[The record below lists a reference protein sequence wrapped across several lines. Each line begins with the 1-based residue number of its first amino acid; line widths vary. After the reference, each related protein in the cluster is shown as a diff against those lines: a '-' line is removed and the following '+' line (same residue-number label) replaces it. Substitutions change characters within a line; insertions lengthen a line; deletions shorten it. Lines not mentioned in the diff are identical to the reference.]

1 LVIDDYPKPG
11 WVLGRIEKEK
21 PDLLILNLDFPE
33 VSTLQMLQEIR
44 RSKPLLPI
52 CICSDT
58 ATEQFE
64 NQASQLGGPV
74 FFSKAGGEG
83 ILDQIE
89 KLSQNNQGKGAGCSL

>member
-21 PDLLILNLDFPE
+21 PDLLILNLDSPE
-33 VSTLQMLQEIR
+33 VSTLQILQQIR
-44 RSKPLLPI
+44 ESEPSLPI
-52 CICSDT
+52 CICSDA

-64 NQASQLGGPV
+64 NQVSRLGASI
-74 FFSKAGGEG
+74 FFSKTDGEG

>member
-33 VSTLQMLQEIR
+33 VSILQILQQIR
-44 RSKPLLPI
+44 ESKPLLPI
-52 CICSDT
+52 CICSDA

-64 NQASQLGGPV
+64 NQVSRLGASI
-74 FFSKAGGEG
+74 FFSKTDGEG
-83 ILDQIE
+83 ISDKIE
-89 KLSQNNQGKGAGCSL
+89 ILSQDNKEKGLAVH

>member
-1 LVIDDYPKPG
+1 LVIDDYPKAG

-33 VSTLQMLQEIR
+33 VSILQILQQIR
-44 RSKPLLPI
+44 ESEPSLPI
-52 CICSDT
+52 CICSDS
-58 ATEQFE
+58 ATGRFE

-74 FFSKAGGEG
+74 FFSKTDGEG
-83 ILDQIE
+83 ISDQIE